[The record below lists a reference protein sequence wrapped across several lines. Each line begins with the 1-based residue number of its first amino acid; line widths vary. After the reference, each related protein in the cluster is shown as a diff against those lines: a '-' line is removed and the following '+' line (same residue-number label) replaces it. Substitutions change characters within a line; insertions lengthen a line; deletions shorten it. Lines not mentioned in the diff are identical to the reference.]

1 MSLQRK
7 PRGDSNQRPPPSR
20 KCYSSFFASNFFQQ
34 KSRQAAKDSDE
45 SCFLLTV
52 KICFARNDRKEVKN
66 WPKDIL
72 SSSSWHFGENSWTE
86 DRGSSR
92 QPNRDRRLN
101 WACIELWNSLA
112 IGPCNI
118 APPVLQEPMAV
129 SSLPEA
135 LGPAVTS
142 LAPSLGNTLV
152 GI

>member
-1 MSLQRK
+1 MKNYVTTTKATRWLK
-7 PRGDSNQRPPPSR
+7 PPSR
-20 KCYSSFFASNFFQQ
+20 KCYSSFFASNFFSKNHDRRRKNQT
-34 KSRQAAKDSDE
+34 RVV
-45 SCFLLTV
+45 FLLTV

-72 SSSSWHFGENSWTE
+72 SSSSWHFGENSCTE

-92 QPNRDRRLN
+92 QPNRDQGLN

-135 LGPAVTS
+135 LGPAVNS
-142 LAPSLGNTLV
+142 LAPSLGNALV